1 MTEAVRDTVP
11 CRPCTNQVVRG
22 AVICSS
28 CGVKEPWIP
37 DEPAMNPRVI
47 RLAKRGGRCCVL
59 AGLLLLLFSVV
70 MFGPAE
76 DERDEQPRGA
86 KTERH
91 ESG

>member
-1 MTEAVRDTVP
+1 MPLLRRKRAVD
-11 CRPCTNQVVRG
+11 
-22 AVICSS
+22 
-28 CGVKEPWIP
+28 P

-47 RLAKRGGRCCVL
+47 RLAKWAGGVVL
-59 AGLLLLLFSVV
+59 VGLLLLLFGVM

-76 DERDEQPRGA
+76 DERDEHPRGA

>member
-1 MTEAVRDTVP
+1 MTEAVPDTAP
-11 CRPCTNQVVRG
+11 CRLCAKQVVRG
-22 AVICSS
+22 AAICPS

-47 RLAKRGGRCCVL
+47 RLAKWTGGVVL
-59 AGLLLLLFSVV
+59 VGLLLLLFGVM